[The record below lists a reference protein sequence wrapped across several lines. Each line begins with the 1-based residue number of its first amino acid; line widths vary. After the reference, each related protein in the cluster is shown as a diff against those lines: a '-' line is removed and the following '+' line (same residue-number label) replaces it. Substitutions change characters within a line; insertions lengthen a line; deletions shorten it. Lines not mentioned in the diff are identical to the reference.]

1 MGLIT
6 HRMSYARPR
15 DIGEAADLLARFPDT
30 ARVLAGGQSL
40 IPLMK
45 LEFAQPEVLVDISRV
60 PDLDDVR
67 EGPDETLEIGAM
79 VRHDRVH
86 DDPVIQRRLPLL
98 SEVARLVGDPQVRT
112 LGTFGGVLAH
122 ADPAGDYC
130 MLALALDARILTNRR
145 EISAAEFFQGPF
157 TTALEPGE
165 LVIGGRFPAS
175 DERHAFVKIAEMPFD
190 SGVPS
195 VAVQRL
201 QGTWRV
207 GVTNMGHDGAR
218 ARAVEAALAGGA
230 TPSEAVH
237 GAWDEPEGASD
248 EAVPL
253 RYRLHMA
260 RVLTQR
266 ALERADLPD
275 EEPR

>member
-1 MGLIT
+1 VGLIT
-6 HRMSYARPR
+6 HRMSYAQPR
-15 DIGEAADLLARFPDT
+15 TIGEAADLLARSPDT

-60 PDLDDVR
+60 PGLDDVR
-67 EGPDETLEIGAM
+67 EGPGDTLEIGAM

-86 DDPVIQRRLPLL
+86 HDPVIQRRLPLL

-145 EISAAEFFQGPF
+145 EISAEEFFEGPF
-157 TTALEPGE
+157 TTALQPGE
-165 LVIGGRFPAS
+165 FVTGGRFPAS
-175 DERHAFVKIAEMPFD
+175 DGRHAFEKIAQMPFD

-195 VAVQRL
+195 VAVQWL
-201 QGTWRV
+201 QGAWRV
-207 GVTNMGHDGAR
+207 GLTNMGHDAAR
-218 ARAVEAALAGGA
+218 ARAVEAALADGA
-230 TPSEAVH
+230 TPSEAVG
-237 GAWDEPEGASD
+237 GAWNESEDTSEDS
-248 EAVPL
+248 VP
-253 RYRLHMA
+253 RSYRLHMA

-266 ALERADLPD
+266 ALERADRSGED
-275 EEPR
+275 GR

>member
-1 MGLIT
+1 MIT

-15 DIGEAADLLARFPDT
+15 DIGEAADMLARFPDT

-60 PDLDDVR
+60 PDLDVVR
-67 EGPDETLEIGAM
+67 EGRGETLEIGAM

-86 DDPVIQRRLPLL
+86 HDPVIQGRLPLL

-130 MLALALDARILTNRR
+130 MLALALDAQIRTNRR
-145 EISAAEFFQGPF
+145 EIPAHEFFQGPF
-157 TTALEPGE
+157 TTALQPDE
-165 LVIGGRFPAS
+165 LVTGARFPAS
-175 DERHAFVKIAEMPFD
+175 VSRHAFVKIAAMPFD

-195 VAVQRL
+195 VAVQWL
-201 QGTWRV
+201 QGAWRV
-207 GVTNMGHDGAR
+207 GLTNMGHDGAR

-230 TPSEAVH
+230 SPSEAVH
-237 GAWDEPEGASD
+237 GAWNEPESTSD
-248 EAVPL
+248 EAVP
-253 RYRLHMA
+253 RGYRLHMA

-266 ALERADLPD
+266 ALEQADLYGED
-275 EEPR
+275 VR

>member
-15 DIGEAADLLARFPDT
+15 DIGEAVELLARFPDT

-67 EGPDETLEIGAM
+67 EAPDETLEIGAM

-86 DDPVIQRRLPLL
+86 HDPVIRRRSPLL

-130 MLALALDARILTNRR
+130 MLALALDALILTDHR
-145 EISAAEFFQGPF
+145 EIPAAEFFLGPF

-165 LVIGGRFPAS
+165 IVTGARFPVS
-175 DERHAFVKIAEMPFD
+175 DDRHAFVKIAEMPFD

-207 GVTNMGHDGAR
+207 GLTNMGHDGAR
-218 ARAVEAALAGGA
+218 ARDVEAALAGGA
-230 TPSEAVH
+230 SPSEAVL
-237 GAWDEPEGASD
+237 GAWSDVEINSD
-248 EAVPL
+248 EAVPHG
-253 RYRLHMA
+253 YRLHMA

-266 ALERADLPD
+266 ALERAQVPGD
-275 EEPR
+275 EVR